1 MVLKNKLNITSQ
13 IELNK
18 TEEKIS
24 KEKAIKLFDSGM
36 MDKIKAGTVEGLQQI
51 HKFLFEDIYDFAG
64 VIRDVNISKG
74 NFRFAPVNFKFSSQ
88 KYLFKLKKK
97 IEF

>member
-1 MVLKNKLNITSQ
+1 MVLKNKLNITNQ
-13 IELNK
+13 VELNK

-51 HKFLFEDIYDFAG
+51 CTG
-64 VIRDVNISKG
+64 
-74 NFRFAPVNFKFSSQ
+74 
-88 KYLFKLKKK
+88 
-97 IEF
+97 